1 MQQPDLSL
9 TQVMLLDRIQKG
21 LPISLDEQLERKK
34 HQRVEARCPNPMGS
48 ADMAHD
54 AALGRV
60 MQILL
65 KDDTQVYKQFVEN
78 ECFRRAVADIVLRS
92 QTNNH
97 ARSQGYPRVSADG
110 TLDPSWVR

>member
-1 MQQPDLSL
+1 MDGPYTRLLMQQPDLSL
-9 TQVMLLDRIQKG
+9 TQVMLLDRIKKG

-48 ADMAHD
+48 ADMAQD

-65 KDDTQVYKQFVEN
+65 KDDTQAYKQFVEN
-78 ECFRRAVADIVLRS
+78 ESFRRAVTDMVFTIAN
-92 QTNNH
+92 Q
-97 ARSQGYPRVSADG
+97 
-110 TLDPSWVR
+110 